1 MKRHIRK
8 APEDTV
14 QVMGHAEGGRD
25 QNGISHGEKW
35 NPGPLGASTGAL
47 RYYFHVTPV
56 KSAPLWVRQAQGGLH
71 LGSFGPS
78 TKGKQ
83 RRGKGINYEPGTLLV
98 FFQDDISDFPLSA
111 LPGNFILKM
120 KNLRLRA
127 YYHKTM
133 IICWG

>member
-1 MKRHIRK
+1 MRR
-8 APEDTV
+8 AAGAR
-14 QVMGHAEGGRD
+14 MGSLMVRSEALVHWGV
-25 QNGISHGEKW
+25 H
-35 NPGPLGASTGAL
+35 GAL

-56 KSAPLWVRQAQGGLH
+56 TSAPLRVRHAQRGCH

-78 TKGKQ
+78 TEGKQ
-83 RRGKGINYEPGTLLV
+83 RRGKGIGYEPGTSLA
-98 FFQDDISDFPLSA
+98 FFKDDVSYFPLSA